1 MPDNSGYRL
10 VTAASSYSEQQAAQN
25 KKTMERLTR
34 ASPARPVA
42 ARIDKDWINGSSSTA
57 KT

>member
-1 MPDNSGYRL
+1 
-10 VTAASSYSEQQAAQN
+10 
-25 KKTMERLTR
+25 MEKLTR

-42 ARIDKDWINGSSSTA
+42 ARIEKEWINGSSNTP

>member
-1 MPDNSGYRL
+1 
-10 VTAASSYSEQQAAQN
+10 
-25 KKTMERLTR
+25 MERLTR

-42 ARIDKDWINGSSSTA
+42 ARMDKEWITGSSSTA